1 VRLSAQ
7 ERAVIPLIAAILLML
22 GGTDEDFP
30 DGHEIVWTTP
40 SMVVSVWLDEGQSR
54 DSLNVLVLGD
64 G

>member
-1 VRLSAQ
+1 MIAFC
-7 ERAVIPLIAAILLML
+7 AAILLML